1 MAAAEIT
8 LNRKPPLS
16 SSNKKKILFLL
27 LVGCFL
33 YISWLQLGKWF
44 DRPHLLPPNPG
55 IHDTARPTETKVNEI
70 LQVLKRHVPAV
81 NQTQLELTSSGAHSL
96 VTLMNP
102 KENYCVGEIVSVRVE
117 MNDYRGKPKTYG
129 GDFILA
135 RIHSPELKA
144 GAAGVPEDFNNGT
157 YRVNFTLFWP
167 GSVKVS
173 VLLMHSSEVLSTLWQ
188 AKEYC
193 NDKFI
198 FTGTFHKKT
207 LQETTRCD
215 INLSTNET
223 VCEFKD
229 ERNQE
234 SFFCFKPKTLPCET
248 LHYTTSRNSEA
259 SCLTDAENQL
269 LKRLHDT
276 ARATEAEVNEIL
288 QVLKRHVP
296 ALNQTQLELTSSGTH
311 SLVTLMNPKENY
323 CVGEMVSVRVEMN
336 DYRGKPKTY
345 GGDFILARIHSPEP
359 KAGAAGVPE
368 DFNNG
373 TYRVNFTLFWPGSVK
388 VSVLL
393 MHSSEVLSTLWQAKE
408 YCNDKFIF
416 TGTFHKKT
424 LQETTRCDINL
435 STNEPVCE
443 FKDKRNQESFSCFKP
458 KTLPCE
464 TLHYTSSRNS
474 KAACLTDA
482 ENQLLKRNQ
491 TVISY
496 LIQGEAFRYSDCL
509 PSGDPH
515 WLTCNYRNPKENY
528 CVGEIVS
535 VRVEMNNYRGKPKT
549 YGGDFILARIHSPE
563 LKAGAAGVPEDFN
576 NGTYPVNFTLFW
588 PGSVKVSVLL
598 MHSSEEKSKLLCLKN
613 RAPWFLADILNYV
626 TYCLEERRLNWIRL
640 NGQINYVQIIH
651 MCNNN
656 HFDTRKTCDVL
667 VKKNIKDYLQYT
679 SKTEPHAPKLAIDK
693 KRNITMSWKMHGFP
707 CISYSPC
714 FMDGGIYIAQELDR
728 LAGGENTVIAIS
740 VGQHLRPFPLKLY
753 VTRLMNIKQAVT
765 RLLQRSPLTRVFVKS
780 ENTRELNSEI
790 IWASDWHGHL
800 QNLALS
806 EVFRGVK
813 VGFIDA
819 WEFNVAANSFD
830 LHPNRNIVHNQIALF
845 LSYLCGPSF

>member
-1 MAAAEIT
+1 MAPAEIT

-27 LVGCFL
+27 LLPCVIL
-33 YISWLQLGKWF
+33 TSWLQPGKWF
-44 DRPHLLPPNPG
+44 DRPPLLPPNPRL
-55 IHDTARPTETKVNEI
+55 HDKATLTEAKVNEI
-70 LQVLKRHVPAV
+70 LQALKRHIPAV

-198 FTGTFHKKT
+198 FTGTFHNKT

-234 SFFCFKPKTLPCET
+234 SF
-248 LHYTTSRNSEA
+248 
-259 SCLTDAENQL
+259 
-269 LKRLHDT
+269 
-276 ARATEAEVNEIL
+276 
-288 QVLKRHVP
+288 
-296 ALNQTQLELTSSGTH
+296 
-311 SLVTLMNPKENY
+311 
-323 CVGEMVSVRVEMN
+323 
-336 DYRGKPKTY
+336 
-345 GGDFILARIHSPEP
+345 
-359 KAGAAGVPE
+359 
-368 DFNNG
+368 
-373 TYRVNFTLFWPGSVK
+373 
-388 VSVLL
+388 
-393 MHSSEVLSTLWQAKE
+393 
-408 YCNDKFIF
+408 
-416 TGTFHKKT
+416 
-424 LQETTRCDINL
+424 
-435 STNEPVCE
+435 
-443 FKDKRNQESFSCFKP
+443 SCFKP

-464 TLHYTSSRNS
+464 TLHYTRSRNS
-474 KAACLTDA
+474 KASCLTDA
-482 ENQLLKRNQ
+482 ENQLLKRSKVGVTIQNEFRDI
-491 TVISY
+491 TVVTCKDRVPQAAGKCELGMS
-496 LIQGEAFRYSDCL
+496 SPT
-509 PSGDPH
+509 PSGFFHSDR
-515 WLTCNYRNPKENY
+515 WSSSY
-528 CVGEIVS
+528 CRMRSFQNVS
-535 VRVEMNNYRGKPKT
+535 DMNQCLQGKQIYLRGDSTIRQWIEYST
-549 YGGDFILARIHSPE
+549 Y
-563 LKAGAAGVPEDFN
+563 
-576 NGTYPVNFTLFW
+576 
-588 PGSVKVSVLL
+588 
-598 MHSSEEKSKLLCLKN
+598 KLN
-613 RAPWFLADILNYV
+613 D
-626 TYCLEERRLNWIRL
+626 
-640 NGQINYVQIIH
+640 
-651 MCNNN
+651 
-656 HFDTRKTCDVL
+656 
-667 VKKNIKDYLQYT
+667 LQYT